1 MGERGGPFKVTQ
13 ITPWARQRASLRQRF
28 ATSARSRMKEATK
41 WGGLFGQIAMAIPHW
56 LISLG
61 IFAVLG
67 AFIAFAFRQGQRVK
81 PDRNKD
87 PNDWTRLTGGGGDH
101 TGI

>member
-1 MGERGGPFKVTQ
+1 VSTATQ
-13 ITPWARQRASLRQRF
+13 LRYASAEKTRPL
-28 ATSARSRMKEATK
+28 TE
-41 WGGLFGQIAMAIPHW
+41 GGLCGLVTMVVPHW

-61 IFAVLG
+61 IFALLG
-67 AFIAFAFRQGQRVK
+67 AFIAFAFRQGQKVK

-87 PNDWTRLTGGGGDH
+87 PDEWTRYGGGDH

>member
-1 MGERGGPFKVTQ
+1 MV
-13 ITPWARQRASLRQRF
+13 
-28 ATSARSRMKEATK
+28 
-41 WGGLFGQIAMAIPHW
+41 AIPHW

-61 IFAVLG
+61 IFALLG
-67 AFIAFAFRQGQRVK
+67 AFIAFAFRQGQKVK

-87 PNDWTRLTGGGGDH
+87 PDDWTRLTGGGGDH